1 MTRALGPRASVWH
14 TNAAAGWMVLIGC
27 WAPIGC
33 LWLVWAA
40 AKIAALLTGGKVM
53 GFGSEFAV
61 AVARHQTH
69 ALWPGTPTPLV
80 LLVLLMLTSAV
91 AALIWRVWQRVAG
104 LFPQPGDPVAALA
117 DNPALSTLQHGS
129 AASRAVTLRRSLT
142 GTAPESVR
150 YADVGLVLGDVL
162 ERGRS
167 SGPTLFTSWED
178 TVVAFMAPRSGKT
191 TTQSIPHVLSAP
203 GPVIAT
209 SNKADLWAAIA
220 TVRAKKTGGKVWLF
234 DPQHITYQLQDWW
247 WDPFSRLTTVE
258 DAHRLA
264 GHFVLTVDDGQKKDL
279 WGPAAQDLL
288 CALFLAAATSGR
300 TLHQVAHWLDE
311 PAVPTPIELLEQ
323 AGFQLMASSLK
334 GTQNGAVETR
344 DGIYQTART
353 AAKCLRDEEILAWVT
368 PRTDLPAFD
377 PDAFAGSCDTLYLL
391 SKSLSAAA
399 PLIAALTDTTMRA
412 AERRAEQAGGRL
424 DPPLVVALDEAANIC
439 RIADL
444 PQLYSHLGSRG
455 IVPVTILQ
463 SYEQGVT
470 VWGEPGMAALWGAAT
485 RKIIGAGI
493 DSPRLVRD
501 LATLVGQHD
510 VPVRSLTY
518 GDGRTSEQISL
529 RRQDILEAADI
540 RALPTGTALLLATG
554 TKPAL
559 IRLKPWYRGPYA
571 DQINAAT
578 QAAETA
584 IAKAARQHFRRHDRD
599 NADDQMPDD
608 FWKQYP

>member
-1 MTRALGPRASVWH
+1 MLS
-14 TNAAAGWMVLIGC
+14 
-27 WAPIGC
+27 
-33 LWLVWAA
+33 
-40 AKIAALLTGGKVM
+40 GGHVAE
-53 GFGSEFAV
+53 FGTSFAV
-61 AVARHQTH
+61 AFVRGDTKRM
-69 ALWPGTPTPLV
+69 WPETPTPLV
-80 LLVLLMLTSAV
+80 VTVLLLSASVTAV
-91 AALIWRVWQRVAG
+91 ATWTIWHLVAG
-104 LFPQPGDPVAALA
+104 RLPHPGDPVAALA
-117 DNPALSTLQHGS
+117 DNPGLAQLKPGP
-129 AASRAVTLRRSLT
+129 AAEKAVALRRSLR
-142 GTAPESVR
+142 GIAPGQLASG
-150 YADVGLVLGDVL
+150 DVGLVLGDVM
-162 ERGRS
+162 ERGDKR
-167 SGPTLFTSWED
+167 GPTLFTSWED

-203 GPVIAT
+203 GAVIAT

-220 TVRAKKTGGKVWLF
+220 TVRAERTGGKVWLF
-234 DPQHITYQLQDWW
+234 DPQHITYQLQTWW
-247 WDPFSRLTTVE
+247 WNPLIGLTTVE

-300 TLHQVAHWLDE
+300 TLHHVAHWLDE
-311 PAVPTPIELLEQ
+311 PAVPTPIELLQ
-323 AGFQLMASSLK
+323 DVGFTLMASSLK

-368 PRTDLPAFD
+368 PHGDLETFD
-377 PDAFAGSCDTLYLL
+377 PDAFAGSRDTLYLL

-424 DPPLVVALDEAANIC
+424 DPPMVVALDEAANIC

-485 RKIIGAGI
+485 RKVIGAGI

-510 VPVRSLTY
+510 VPVRTITY
-518 GDGRTSEQISL
+518 GDGRASEQISL
-529 RRQDILEAADI
+529 RRQEILEAADI
-540 RALPTGTALLLATG
+540 RALPAGTALLLATG

-559 IRLKPWYRGPYA
+559 MRLRPWYQGPLAQQITACARG
-571 DQINAAT
+571 
-578 QAAETA
+578 AERA
-584 IAKAARQHFRRHDRD
+584 IAEGARHHAKATKRSPNPRRE
-599 NADDQMPDD
+599 
-608 FWKQYP
+608 

>member
-1 MTRALGPRASVWH
+1 MTRALGPRASILDS
-14 TNAAAGWMVLIGC
+14 NASAGWLVLFAC
-27 WAPIGC
+27 WTPIAA
-33 LWLVWAA
+33 LWLVWISAKLAA
-40 AKIAALLTGGKVM
+40 TLGGGTVAH
-53 GFGSEFAV
+53 FGTEFALALV
-61 AVARHQTH
+61 RRRFQT
-69 ALWPGTPTPLV
+69 AWPGTPTPLV
-80 LLVLLMLTSAV
+80 LLILMLLLT
-91 AALIWRVWQRVAG
+91 ALISAGWRMWRRIAER
-104 LFPQPGDPVAALA
+104 LAQPGDAVAALA
-117 DNPALSTLQHGS
+117 DNPGLTELQPPATAS
-129 AASRAVTLRRSLT
+129 KAAALRRSLT
-142 GTAPESVR
+142 APPEQLDR
-150 YADVGLVLGDVL
+150 DDIGLVLGDVL
-162 ERGRS
+162 LPGDR
-167 SGPTLFTSWED
+167 SGPTLFASFED

-209 SNKADLWAAIA
+209 SNKADLWAAIS
-220 TVRAKKTGGKVWLF
+220 TVRADHTKGRTWLF
-234 DPQHITYQLQDWW
+234 DPQRITYQPQTWW
-247 WDPFSRLTTVE
+247 WNPLAGLITVE

-300 TLHQVAHWLDE
+300 SLHHVAQWLDE
-311 PAVPTPIELLEQ
+311 PAVPTPIKLLQE

-353 AAKCLRDEEILAWVT
+353 AAKALRDQEILAWVT
-368 PRTDLPAFD
+368 PARDLPVFD
-377 PDAFAGSCDTLYLL
+377 PRTFAGTRDTLYLL

-424 DPPLVVALDEAANIC
+424 DPPLIVALDEAANIC

-455 IVPVTILQ
+455 IIPVTILQ

-485 RKIIGAGI
+485 RKLIGAGI

-501 LATLVGQHD
+501 LATLIGQHD
-510 VPVRSLTY
+510 VPVRSITY
-518 GDGRTSEQISL
+518 NDGRASEQISL

-540 RALPTGTALLLATG
+540 RALPKGTALLLATG

-559 IRLKPWYRGPYA
+559 LRLRPWYRGPHAAAINKAITAA
-571 DQINAAT
+571 D
-578 QAAETA
+578 TA
-584 IAKAARQHFRRHDRD
+584 IAEAARRHYGQAEGAQLPELDV
-599 NADDQMPDD
+599 
-608 FWKQYP
+608 

>member
-1 MTRALGPRASVWH
+1 MTRALGPRASLWH
-14 TNAAAGWMVLIGC
+14 TGAVGGWMVLVGC
-27 WAPIGC
+27 WVPIGGAWVV
-33 LWLVWAA
+33 WLA
-40 AKIAALLTGGKVM
+40 AKIAAVAAGGQVM
-53 GFGSEFAV
+53 GFGAAFVVALVRWEPGLLWPATPTMLVVAVFAV
-61 AVARHQTH
+61 I
-69 ALWPGTPTPLV
+69 
-80 LLVLLMLTSAV
+80 
-91 AALIWRVWQRVAG
+91 AAGLGAGVGKLWQRAARRART
-104 LFPQPGDPVAALA
+104 PGDPVAALA
-117 DNPALSTLQHGS
+117 DNPGLEALQPDAS
-129 AASRAVTLRRSLT
+129 AEKAVTLRRSLR
-142 GTAPESVR
+142 GCKPEQLCPD
-150 YADVGLVLGDVL
+150 DVGLVLGDTML
-162 ERGRS
+162 PGDRT
-167 SGPTLFTSWED
+167 GPTLFTSWED

-203 GPVIAT
+203 GAVIAT
-209 SNKADLWAAIA
+209 SNKSDLWSAISA
-220 TVRAKKTGGKVWLF
+220 VRAEKTGGRTWLF
-234 DPQHITYQLQDWW
+234 DPQHITYQPQEWW
-247 WDPFSRLTTVE
+247 WNPLASLTTVE
-258 DAHRLA
+258 EAHRLA

-300 TLHQVAHWLDE
+300 SLHHVAQWLDE
-311 PAVPTPIELLEQ
+311 PAVPTPIELLQE
-323 AGFQLMASSLK
+323 AGFHLMASSLR

-368 PRTDLPAFD
+368 PCKDLPAFD
-377 PDAFAGSCDTLYLL
+377 PDVFATTRDTLYLL

-399 PLIAALTDTTMRA
+399 PLVAALTDTTMRA

-485 RKIIGAGI
+485 RKLIGAGI

-501 LATLVGQHD
+501 LSTLVGHHD
-510 VPVRSLTY
+510 VPVRSVTY
-518 GDGRTSEQISL
+518 GDGRTTEQISL
-529 RRQDILEAADI
+529 RRQEILEASAI
-540 RALPTGTALLLATG
+540 RALPAGTALLLATG

-559 IRLKPWYRGPYA
+559 VRLRPWYRGPHA
-571 DQINAAT
+571 DRINQAI
-578 QAAETA
+578 QAAGTA
-584 IAKAARQHFRRHDRD
+584 IADGARRHYGTKTDLSKHDR
-599 NADDQMPDD
+599 
-608 FWKQYP
+608 

>member
-1 MTRALGPRASVWH
+1 MTRALGPRASILD
-14 TNAAAGWMVLIGC
+14 TNAGAAWLILLAC
-27 WAPIGC
+27 WTPIAALG
-33 LWLVWAA
+33 LVWASAKLA
-40 AKIAALLTGGKVM
+40 AAATSG
-53 GFGSEFAV
+53 AV
-61 AVARHQTH
+61 APFGTDFALALARRHFQT
-69 ALWPGTPTPLV
+69 AWPGTPTPLV
-80 LLVLLMLTSAV
+80 LLILVLLL
-91 AALIWRVWQRVAG
+91 AALGNAIWRFWRRIAEH
-104 LFPQPGDPVAALA
+104 LPQPGDAVAALA
-117 DNPALSTLQHGS
+117 DNPGLTELQPS
-129 AASRAVTLRRSLT
+129 ATATKAVALRRSLT
-142 GTAPESVR
+142 TPPEQLDR
-150 YADVGLVLGDVL
+150 ADIGLVLGDVL
-162 ERGRS
+162 LPGDR
-167 SGPTLFTSWED
+167 SGPTLFASFED

-209 SNKADLWAAIA
+209 SNKADLWAAIS
-220 TVRAKKTGGKVWLF
+220 TVRAERTKGRTWLF
-234 DPQHITYQLQDWW
+234 DPQHITYQPQTWW
-247 WDPFSRLTTVE
+247 WNPLAGLTTVE

-300 TLHQVAHWLDE
+300 SLHHIAQWLDE
-311 PAVPTPIELLEQ
+311 PAVPTPIELLQE

-353 AAKCLRDEEILAWVT
+353 AAKALRDQEILAWVT
-368 PRTDLPAFD
+368 PARDLPVFD
-377 PDAFAGSCDTLYLL
+377 PHTFAGTRDTLYLL

-412 AERRAEQAGGRL
+412 AERRAEQSGGRL
-424 DPPLVVALDEAANIC
+424 DPPLIVALDEAANIC

-455 IVPVTILQ
+455 IIPVTILQ

-485 RKIIGAGI
+485 RKLIGAGI

-501 LATLVGQHD
+501 LATLIGQHD
-510 VPVRSLTY
+510 VPVRSITY
-518 GDGRTSEQISL
+518 NDGRASEQISL
-529 RRQDILEAADI
+529 RRQEILDAADI
-540 RALPTGTALLLATG
+540 RALPKGTALLLATG

-559 IRLKPWYRGPYA
+559 IRLRPWYRSPHATAINTAIKNA
-571 DQINAAT
+571 D
-578 QAAETA
+578 TA
-584 IAKAARQHFRRHDRD
+584 IAEAARRHYGQPERTQLPELD
-599 NADDQMPDD
+599 A
-608 FWKQYP
+608 

>member
-1 MTRALGPRASVWH
+1 MTRALGPKASLWH
-14 TNAAAGWMVLIGC
+14 SSAGAAWLVLAVC
-27 WAPIGC
+27 WTPIVG
-33 LWLVWAA
+33 LWVVWAA
-40 AKIAALLTGGKVM
+40 AKFCATATGGTVIPFGSDFAAALIRGQTD
-53 GFGSEFAV
+53 V
-61 AVARHQTH
+61 A
-69 ALWPGTPTPLV
+69 WPGTPTPLV
-80 LLVLLMLTSAV
+80 LIVLVLLLTTLVYGICAV
-91 AALIWRVWQRVAG
+91 WLRIAKR
-104 LFPQPGDPVAALA
+104 FPQPGDPVAALA
-117 DNPALSTLQHGS
+117 DNPGLTALQPDAT
-129 AASRAVTLRRSLT
+129 AEKAIALRRSL
-142 GTAPESVR
+142 AKSASQDLEQ
-150 YADVGLVLGDVL
+150 DDIGLVLGDVL
-162 ERGRS
+162 LPGDR
-167 SGPTLFTSWED
+167 SGPTLFASFED

-191 TTQSIPHVLSAP
+191 TTQSIPHVLAAP

-209 SNKADLWAAIA
+209 SNKADLWSAIA
-220 TVRAKKTGGKVWLF
+220 TVRAERTGGTIWLF
-234 DPQHITYQLQDWW
+234 DPQHITYQPQSWW
-247 WDPFSRLTTVE
+247 WNPLARLATVE

-300 TLHQVAHWLDE
+300 SLHHVARWLDE
-311 PAVPTPIELLEQ
+311 PAVPTPIELLQ
-323 AGFQLMASSLK
+323 DAGFHLMASSLK

-353 AAKCLRDEEILAWVT
+353 AAKALRDQEILAWVT
-368 PRTDLPAFD
+368 PDRDLPVFD
-377 PDAFAGSCDTLYLL
+377 PDAFAASRDTLYLL

-424 DPPLVVALDEAANIC
+424 DPPLIVALDEAANIC

-455 IVPVTILQ
+455 IIPVTILQ

-485 RKIIGAGI
+485 RKLIGVGI

-501 LATLVGQHD
+501 LATLIGQHD
-510 VPVRSLTY
+510 VPVRSITY
-518 GDGRTSEQISL
+518 SDGRASEQISL
-529 RRQDILEAADI
+529 RRQEILEAADI

-559 IRLKPWYRGPYA
+559 IRLRPWYSGPH
-571 DQINAAT
+571 AAPIT
-578 QAAETA
+578 QAITTADSA
-584 IAKAARQHFRRHDRD
+584 IADAARRHYNR
-599 NADDQMPDD
+599 PDS
-608 FWKQYP
+608 PSTP